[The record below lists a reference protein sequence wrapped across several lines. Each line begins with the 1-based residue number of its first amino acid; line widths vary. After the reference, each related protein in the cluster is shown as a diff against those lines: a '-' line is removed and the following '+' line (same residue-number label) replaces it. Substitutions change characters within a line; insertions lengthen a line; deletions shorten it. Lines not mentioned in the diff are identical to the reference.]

1 VVVAQI
7 PRGEK
12 MPTRNAEAYALCAKG
27 TEMMR
32 QPAGEPAPLEE
43 AQHFFERAIALDPRY
58 ALAHARLSRV
68 HSLLYANFSPEAAH
82 KQRAKSEADEA
93 LRLDPNLGDAHL
105 ALGTYLSRIER
116 KYDMALKEFDLAKA
130 ASPNDPYVHHGR
142 GHALM
147 RRGKFQEA
155 IADYERATE
164 LDPMNWNMFDA
175 LGNAY
180 LAMHMYS
187 AAEHAKKR
195 SFELVDKK
203 LPLAR
208 WNQEESWGAAYF
220 LLTGSFEKIDD
231 LLSRPLD
238 EGDVLSNANTLIY
251 MGKIRDGQRIGRGL
265 YIAKHRGSACD
276 ERVVE
281 YGIETGGLM
290 ISSEGRRDDEKR

>member
-1 VVVAQI
+1 
-7 PRGEK
+7 
-12 MPTRNAEAYALCAKG
+12 
-27 TEMMR
+27 
-32 QPAGEPAPLEE
+32 
-43 AQHFFERAIALDPRY
+43 
-58 ALAHARLSRV
+58 
-68 HSLLYANFSPEAAH
+68 
-82 KQRAKSEADEA
+82 
-93 LRLDPNLGDAHL
+93 
-105 ALGTYLSRIER
+105 
-116 KYDMALKEFDLAKA
+116 
-130 ASPNDPYVHHGR
+130 
-142 GHALM
+142 M

-231 LLSRPLD
+231 LLSRPPPGRKIDPDGLTVQIRFFDRMIERKYD
-238 EGDVLSNANTLIY
+238 EAEQAVASLPGTIFDLWSGPRVTKNFLLGIVAMAQGNMAKARPLFEAEARFAEQELHEMPDSPTRQAQLGIVYAYLGRKTEAVAA
-251 MGKIRDGQRIGRGL
+251 GQRAVQLMPLSKDAYEGPTFLIVLAEIYARVGEHEKS
-265 YIAKHRGSACD
+265 IALLKRLLAIPNGPAQAELQFWNWDPLRSEPRFQELLVHR
-276 ERVVE
+276 
-281 YGIETGGLM
+281 
-290 ISSEGRRDDEKR
+290 